1 MGCGYKSRVL
11 APITSE
17 GRRRRREFSGWEW
30 QEARNKESSGVN
42 KCWGNN
48 CLVTFTDNN
57 SFLPS
62 PPLPITNTVY
72 TVRVLSARRFWME
85 SSPRP
90 GWLLVSSTWV
100 FLGLEKNRYAVWCRL
115 PGQGRVTR
123 RNLPTKCYN
132 SFTMISQGR
141 H

>member
-42 KCWGNN
+42 KCWVNY
-48 CLVTFTDNN
+48 CLVTFTDNS
-57 SFLPS
+57 SFFPS
-62 PPLPITNTVY
+62 PTPHSPSQIQFIQ
-72 TVRVLSARRFWME
+72 SARRFWME

-123 RNLPTKCYN
+123 RNLSTKCYN